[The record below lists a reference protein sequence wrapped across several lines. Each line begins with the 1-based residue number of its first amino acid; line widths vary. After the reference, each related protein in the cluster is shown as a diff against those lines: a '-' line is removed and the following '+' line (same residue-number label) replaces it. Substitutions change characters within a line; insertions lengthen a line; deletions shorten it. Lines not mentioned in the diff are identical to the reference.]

1 MSPVA
6 ETSTI
11 AVVKTTWYIIAIAVF
26 EYLNIPSSQMSI
38 LWILMVIDFIF
49 GIAKQ
54 FVVNPKEI
62 TSYKAWR
69 WAIKKISTILLV
81 LSVALMFK
89 WVEIDGSAYI
99 KWVLSIF
106 IMAET
111 YSIVQN
117 TYAIRTG
124 KILPEYDVIS
134 NVIKKLWEFIMNLI
148 DKRMK

>member
-1 MSPVA
+1 
-6 ETSTI
+6 
-11 AVVKTTWYIIAIAVF
+11 
-26 EYLNIPSSQMSI
+26 
-38 LWILMVIDFIF
+38 
-49 GIAKQ
+49 
-54 FVVNPKEI
+54 
-62 TSYKAWR
+62 
-69 WAIKKISTILLV
+69 
-81 LSVALMFK
+81 MFK

>member
-11 AVVKTTWYIIAIAVF
+11 AIIKTSWYLFSIAIF
-26 EYLNIPSSQMSI
+26 EFLNIPSSQMSI
-38 LWILMVIDFIF
+38 LWILMIMDFIS
-49 GIAKQ
+49 GVAKQ
-54 FVVNPKEI
+54 FVINPIEI

-81 LSVALMFK
+81 GSVALMFK
-89 WVEIDGSAYI
+89 WVGIDWSDYI

-134 NVIKKLWEFIMNLI
+134 TVIKKLWEFIINLI